1 MNLQWLFAFV
11 ASGTAI
17 GALPLSS
24 EPRPRTVAPHDPRVR
39 VEIDARAPVPARYL
53 AAAQREAARV
63 LVPAMTVVWHPVPDA
78 IPSVRVHLVSCKKPD
93 PEAPPCRKGVVGS
106 TVPTPDGSSRTVWI
120 YMDRLKRHV
129 TPGLRERNR
138 LLGRVLAHE
147 IVHAVVG
154 RDAHEYDGLMRPFW
168 TPEILWQADDE
179 DIALSAA
186 LRERIRESIG
196 TLPRAAT
203 PQVATRSKR

>member
-11 ASGTAI
+11 ASGAAV
-17 GALPLSS
+17 GAVPFSAETL
-24 EPRPRTVAPHDPRVR
+24 PRTGAPPDLRVH
-39 VEIDARAPVPARYL
+39 VEIDARTPIPARYL

-63 LVPAMTVVWHPVPDA
+63 LVPALAVVWNPVPEA
-78 IPSVRVHLVSCKKPD
+78 MPTVRVHLVSCKKPD

-106 TVPTPDGSSRTVWI
+106 TVPTPDGLSRSVWI

-154 RDAHEYDGLMRPFW
+154 RDAHEYDRSSGRRTTRTSRCRPRC
-168 TPEILWQADDE
+168 A
-179 DIALSAA
+179 
-186 LRERIRESIG
+186 RG
-196 TLPRAAT
+196 
-203 PQVATRSKR
+203 